1 MSNEFVNLDDETLLF
16 QLVNDLQEV
25 FDADEE
31 YSDVTVKKSM
41 DGDYNITYPLV
52 VVRELDN
59 ADENRFFDGQE
70 HIVNVGYQIEVLAD
84 QSETKDA
91 ETNVRCIQ
99 NIIRDYMR
107 GERYC
112 ALQRV
117 GASPIMPQYSSALEK
132 DGNIKIGFMRYS
144 GRIDIDNHVIYRRY

>member
-1 MSNEFVNLDDETLLF
+1 MMDDQTLLF
-16 QLVNDLQEV
+16 QLVDDLQEL
-25 FDADEE
+25 FNNSED
-31 YSDVTVKKSM
+31 YSDVKVKKSM

-52 VVRELDN
+52 VIRELDN
-59 ADENRFFDGQE
+59 MDDSRFFDGHE

-84 QSETKDA
+84 QSETRDA

-99 NIIRDYMR
+99 NLIKEYMR
-107 GERYC
+107 GDRYR

-132 DGNIKIGFMRYS
+132 DGGIKIGFMRYS
-144 GRIDIDNHVIYRRY
+144 GRIDIDNHIIYRRY